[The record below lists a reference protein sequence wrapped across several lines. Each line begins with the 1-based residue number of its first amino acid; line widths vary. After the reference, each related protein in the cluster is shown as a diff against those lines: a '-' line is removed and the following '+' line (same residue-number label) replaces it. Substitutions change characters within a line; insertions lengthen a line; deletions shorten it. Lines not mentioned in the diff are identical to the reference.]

1 MVRSMYSGVSG
12 LRSHQT
18 RMDTI
23 GNNIANVNTYGFK
36 SGRTTFR
43 DIYYQQMRGATQPTA
58 AQGGVNPTAVGYGS
72 KVGSVDLMMDGS
84 TFSMTDQTMDIA
96 IDGEG
101 FFQVQDANGNT
112 FYTRAGMLSF
122 DSVGNLV
129 DMQGN
134 YVLGVNGDPTG
145 RGPASERIQVVLGPV
160 EAAAGTIT
168 QTINGKE
175 FTISATN
182 NTKDSNINM
191 SFTTDSGLADGDV
204 VASISST
211 GIVIKMHPE
220 NTYSSLD
227 DLNSAVNAAITRANN
242 GQPHVA
248 GDINVKYT
256 GDPAKD
262 PFSTANLGTPPYLTA
277 AEICS
282 TNYNIVKGS
291 IAFTNTICGGIQP
304 SGTVGNTFGEHF
316 TATPGV
322 LTNIASSYSA
332 ANGGKWN
339 FVADVG
345 GVRYEGSVDAAKNSS
360 GKFKMVNP
368 ADENDYFEMSRP
380 SFDRITD
387 AWIAENG
394 GAGTPA
400 TYELDATTAN
410 WASMVAGDKITIAGA
425 TYELQAT
432 DVGAANLNTLL
443 ANLANAVNNGST
455 THKASVS
462 GSNFIL
468 TSRTNAHDL
477 TGQNWTSTNGTYPG
491 GPIGQTD
498 PGSNPANLTDGSSFV
513 LTPAMVGNPTAKP
526 STAPRTLGFSSTSFA
541 MRGGTAGGAQT
552 LADMT
557 GIQIGSNGVI
567 IGYDSV
573 GKEIMIG
580 RIDLATFANPG
591 GLNQAGSSNYT
602 VSKNSGQ
609 PVLGVPGTGGSG
621 QLVGGTLELS
631 NVDLSRE
638 FSDMITTQRGY
649 QANSRII
656 TVSDTMLEELIN
668 LKR

>member
-58 AQGGVNPTAVGYGS
+58 AQGGVNPSAVGYGS

-84 TFSMTDQTMDIA
+84 TFSMTSQTMDIA

-101 FFQVQDANGNT
+101 FLQVQDANGNT

-160 EAAAGTIT
+160 EAAAGTVT

-175 FTISATN
+175 FTLSATN

-191 SFTTDSGLADGDV
+191 SFTTDSSLADGDV

-220 NTYSSLD
+220 NTYASLD

-262 PFSTANLGTPPYLTA
+262 PFSAANLGTPPYLTA

-291 IAFTNTICGGIQP
+291 IKFSNTICGGIQP

-316 TATPGV
+316 TADPAV

-339 FVADVG
+339 FVADIG

-387 AWIAENG
+387 AWVAENG

-400 TYELDATTAN
+400 TYKVDAATAN
-410 WASMVAGDKITIAGA
+410 WGSLADGDDITIDGV
-425 TYELQAT
+425 THRVT
-432 DVGAANLNTLL
+432 AAEAADINVLL
-443 ANLANAVNNGST
+443 ANLANELNNGSANY
-455 THKASVS
+455 KASVS
-462 GSNFIL
+462 GSSL
-468 TSRTNAHDL
+468 TLTARTPGVSSVTDVA
-477 TGQNWTSTNGTYPG
+477 WTTTSGTVGNGTLPRDTQG
-491 GPIGQTD
+491 TD
-498 PGSNPANLTDGSSFV
+498 PANLVDGSTFA
-513 LTPAMVGNPTAKP
+513 LTPADVGTPTAKA

-591 GLNQAGSSNYT
+591 GLNQAGSSNYS

-609 PVLGVPGTGGSG
+609 PVLGVPGTGGAG